1 MSGRAAPTDLALG
14 VTGFLTSYLVAERG
28 CSPAT
33 VASYARTVRSF
44 LLHAES
50 ATGTAV
56 ERMSLSAFSADAVT
70 SFLDSID
77 ASGCSASTRNQR
89 LAALSFSCRAPA
101 QTSLLS
107 YSKLK
112 CRKLPSS

>member
-56 ERMSLSAFSADAVT
+56 ERMSQRRCGDVLPGFHRGVRLLRVHQEPEARGAQVARALRDA
-70 SFLDSID
+70 
-77 ASGCSASTRNQR
+77 
-89 LAALSFSCRAPA
+89 
-101 QTSLLS
+101 
-107 YSKLK
+107 
-112 CRKLPSS
+112 